1 MLLSFCGEGSL
12 NGKVVVENAM
22 RWWLDSAWEVA
33 VWRRGDASSITCD
46 CDCAGSADERCF
58 WRESE
63 ARRLEERKRF
73 RDWRLRTVARQVA
86 VFGMDGSCE

>member
-1 MLLSFCGEGSL
+1 M
-12 NGKVVVENAM
+12 VVENAM

-33 VWRRGDASSITCD
+33 VWRREDASSNTWDWDCD
-46 CDCAGSADERCF
+46 CDGDCAGIADERCF

-73 RDWRLRTVARQVA
+73 RDWRLRTVARQEVA